1 MQVTSARGTSQS
13 TAQAT
18 AQADARARTAQE
30 IRDQVR
36 AEIREATQAA
46 RSAADAA
53 RQVRV
58 ERIEVPT
65 PPTPPTPPS
74 LPTLPAL
81 APIQGQVFTEV
92 PWRGD
97 PRDMPPRVQELMMLS
112 LVTLAVIIIGL
123 PIARAIGR
131 WIDRRGNAPAIPTAD
146 VQPHLVRIEQA
157 VEAMAI
163 EVERISEAQRYL
175 TKLQTGVRADPMLVP
190 RSDND

>member
-1 MQVTSARGTSQS
+1 MQTSNRQSTSQS
-13 TAQAT
+13 AAQAT
-18 AQADARARTAQE
+18 AQADARAQTSQQ
-30 IRDQVR
+30 IREQVR

-46 RSAADAA
+46 RAAADAA

-65 PPTPPTPPS
+65 PPTPPTPA
-74 LPTLPAL
+74 TLPAL
-81 APIQGQVFTEV
+81 PTLGGDQQMVFTT
-92 PWRGD
+92 GQD
-97 PRDMPPRVQELMMLS
+97 IARDMPPRVQELMMLS

-175 TKLQTGVRADPMLVP
+175 TKLQTGAHADPLLVP
-190 RSDND
+190 RSHSG